1 MSASKALAFLLVIFF
16 VIIAL
21 VVVLIWSVQ
30 SNILNADAHVTA
42 LEEAG
47 VFEVPYQLIRDGDIP
62 GVVGL
67 LLTQGPLSV
76 VSGADREAVAREL
89 APPDWLRDQ
98 LEQGVRDLV
107 AVAEAPELG
116 ELPNLTISLREV
128 KVRALGEP
136 GDRALSIVVNALPE
150 CPPGQAPLDL
160 GSDTP
165 ICKPAELNLNSFLAQ
180 LKTFLPPLVERLP
193 DTYQVEWQPE
203 QVDVL
208 QDLQQA
214 GRTLDRLRYALLLLV
229 ALDAAL
235 LGLIWLL
242 AVRSP
247 GEWLRWTGMPL
258 LLVGLLALLL
268 AVLIPRVIAW
278 GVERAAVEV
287 EADVPV
293 PLTESLEVAIQD
305 FSTLLLR
312 PALFFGVALA
322 FVGLLLTLA
331 SPLFPGRQRRVPS
344 MRARSA
350 R

>member
-1 MSASKALAFLLVIFF
+1 MSLSKALAFLLVIFL
-16 VIIAL
+16 VIVTL
-21 VVVLIWSVQ
+21 VVVLTWSVR
-30 SNILNADAHVTA
+30 SNILNADAYVTA

-47 VFEVPYQLIRDGDIP
+47 FFEVPYQLIHDGDIP
-62 GVVGL
+62 GVGGL

-98 LEQGVRDLV
+98 LEQAVRDLV
-107 AVAEAPELG
+107 SVAEAPELD
-116 ELPNLTISLREV
+116 ELPDLTISLREV

-136 GDRALSIVVNALPE
+136 GDRALSIVLNALPE

-165 ICKPAELNLNSFLAQ
+165 ICKPAGLNLNPFLAQ

-193 DTYQVEWQPE
+193 DTYRVEWQPQ

-208 QDLQQA
+208 EDLQQA
-214 GRTLDRLRYALLLLV
+214 GRTLDQLRFALLLLV
-229 ALDAAL
+229 ALDVAL

-258 LLVGLLALLL
+258 LLLGLLALLL

-278 GVERAAVEV
+278 GVERAAFEA

-293 PLTESLEVAIQD
+293 RVTDSLEVALQD
-305 FSTLLLR
+305 FSTLLFR
-312 PALFFGVALA
+312 PALFIGVVLV
-322 FVGLLLTLA
+322 FVGLLLTLI

-344 MRARSA
+344 MPARSA